1 MARGRK
7 AAALPTCFEENA
19 ETNLVRCTLCP
30 KYLPAYPDRWI
41 ARKSHKAHLDS
52 QEHKKAT
59 LKENKAHL
67 EQTRLA
73 AAEGLSLPTRPVQ
86 PPSKPPVKAFSTG
99 IESMNGEAKFWNDYD
114 TNNQSIDM
122 GSIGETTDLVH
133 SRFEQ
138 KLDAQLEHWSSWTDI
153 GDNEKEAIL
162 DPEDYEMKENV
173 AQDTE
178 VEDIISTL
186 GCHLRTAELRGVDMW
201 RPYPLKIYF
210 LLDMVDTLPRLRISR
225 AVMKVILW
233 LLSECGVQDV
243 PSYAGLRKMQESL
256 REEAGVP
263 TVSWKSPQGN
273 NFSFNDPTALVANDW
288 TNPLVAPHIR
298 RYPVIPKDGVVSEI
312 WHASKWRKDL
322 DRHLLS
328 PMYTDGVQH
337 YYIDEPAKMKDGRLV
352 VPVRWLENE
361 ADCMIY
367 ADAWVINVD
376 QNTQLSTIDD
386 TRTIHIAASELSF
399 NMVELQDRQEIPT
412 WSETTIAAG
421 HLQRMP
427 NPDRALAGGDPLY
440 TSFIDVFG
448 DDVSGNQSKSWNK
461 HWNIYT
467 THRNLPRE
475 MLQQQYNVHFVS
487 TSQHASVAEQFHGVH
502 ERIRST
508 HLDPIRVKCA
518 VTGQDIRIKVR
529 CNCGP
534 GDNPSQS
541 EICAHIGGNGNFPCR
556 KCHIGGSQKDK
567 ETANGFSMFFQP
579 GVARSG
585 KETLAELEV
594 QVALACLGKPQRV
607 REKQSEAGVKDSSF
621 TQYWIEEFL
630 SRSREF
636 QKENPSV
643 PVPQIQAILLGWVSN
658 NRSLVYNPYL
668 ELNDW
673 DIARDTPVELLHTA
687 LLGVVKYLWHLTH
700 TSFNTENKRIYATR
714 LQATNRDGL
723 SVESFQASYMIQYA
737 NSLIGRQLKVLSQ
750 VNIFYVYDLV
760 DPPTLAFTQAV
771 GELAALLW
779 FPEIRNMEAYIV
791 DVRIAVGNVLDCAA
805 AINPSKIVKKI
816 KYHYLTHV
824 EEDIRRFGPL
834 IGVMTENYESYNSV
848 FRACSVLSNHL
859 APSRD
864 IAHQL
869 SRQETTKHVLSGGL
883 WYSKA
888 SNEWLEPGLAVQKFI
903 QTNPQLRSL
912 HGWPERPDLRSLP
925 GSVTLEPQ
933 KVNSETGKREHPP
946 LHWDETQGP
955 LAINQSPEWS
965 EACWI
970 AWKIVSIL
978 RHTDHDST
986 TVVLLDRFETT
997 ATRHIIFNM
1006 PVLVRR
1012 LGEKSIIAVPGKDI
1026 LFDYNVQHD
1035 CYTGRCAA
1043 TGQVPIRQ
1051 ERADTGAT
1059 RGIIVHAPI
1068 EQYIINTHSFHNAHL
1083 VHKAV
1088 SHHLIAPI
1096 PRYSDRSNHH
1106 REMAQI
1112 LGQQSTR
1119 GTQATTTNSHLENM
1133 TETRGSKRQRVDLE
1147 DTHRMES

>member
-1 MARGRK
+1 
-7 AAALPTCFEENA
+7 
-19 ETNLVRCTLCP
+19 
-30 KYLPAYPDRWI
+30 
-41 ARKSHKAHLDS
+41 
-52 QEHKKAT
+52 
-59 LKENKAHL
+59 
-67 EQTRLA
+67 
-73 AAEGLSLPTRPVQ
+73 
-86 PPSKPPVKAFSTG
+86 
-99 IESMNGEAKFWNDYD
+99 
-114 TNNQSIDM
+114 
-122 GSIGETTDLVH
+122 
-133 SRFEQ
+133 
-138 KLDAQLEHWSSWTDI
+138 
-153 GDNEKEAIL
+153 
-162 DPEDYEMKENV
+162 
-173 AQDTE
+173 
-178 VEDIISTL
+178 
-186 GCHLRTAELRGVDMW
+186 
-201 RPYPLKIYF
+201 
-210 LLDMVDTLPRLRISR
+210 
-225 AVMKVILW
+225 MKVILW

-243 PSYAGLRKMQESL
+243 PSYAGLQKMQELL

-273 NFSFNDPTALVANDW
+273 NFSFNDLTALVANDW

-298 RYPVIPKDGVVSEI
+298 HYPVIPKDGIVSEI
-312 WHASKWRKDL
+312 WHALKWWKDL

-376 QNTQLSTIDD
+376 QNTQLSTIDN

-412 WSETTIAAG
+412 WSETTIVAG
-421 HLQRMP
+421 HPQRMP
-427 NPDRALAGGDPLY
+427 NPDRALAGGNPLY

-467 THRNLPRE
+467 THCNLPCE

-487 TSQHASVAEQFHGVH
+487 MSQHASVAEQFHGVH
-502 ERIRST
+502 ERIRSAVLILQT
-508 HLDPIRVKCA
+508 WTGDLSSEHSRVLR
-518 VTGQDIRIKVR
+518 D
-529 CNCGP
+529 
-534 GDNPSQS
+534 
-541 EICAHIGGNGNFPCR
+541 
-556 KCHIGGSQKDK
+556 
-567 ETANGFSMFFQP
+567 
-579 GVARSG
+579 
-585 KETLAELEV
+585 L
-594 QVALACLGKPQRV
+594 
-607 REKQSEAGVKDSSF
+607 
-621 TQYWIEEFL
+621 
-630 SRSREF
+630 
-636 QKENPSV
+636 KENPSV
-643 PVPQIQAILLGWVSN
+643 PIPQIQAILLEWVSN

-673 DIARDTPVELLHTA
+673 DIAHDTPVELLHTV

-700 TSFNTENKRIYATR
+700 TSFNTENKRIYATC
-714 LQATNRDGL
+714 LQATNQDSL

-771 GELAALLW
+771 GKLAALLW

-805 AINPSKIVKKI
+805 AINPSKIMKKI

-834 IGVMTENYESYNSV
+834 IGVMTKNYESYNSV
-848 FRACSVLSNHL
+848 FRVCSVLSNHL

-869 SRQETTKHVLSGGL
+869 SCQETTKHVLSGGL

-912 HGWPERPDLRSLP
+912 HGWPERLDLQSLP

-965 EACWI
+965 EARWI
-970 AWKIVSIL
+970 ALSYVTLIMIQRQWSSSIDSKPL
-978 RHTDHDST
+978 PHDISY
-986 TVVLLDRFETT
+986 LI
-997 ATRHIIFNM
+997 HM

-1059 RGIIVHAPI
+1059 RGVIVHAPI
-1068 EQYIINTHSFHNAHL
+1068 EQYVINIHSFHNAHL
-1083 VHKAV
+1083 VREAV

-1112 LGQQSTR
+1112 LRQQSTR
-1119 GTQATTTNSHLENM
+1119 GTQASTANSHLENT

-1147 DTHRMES
+1147 DTHRMEI